1 MAPSVQDHPAT
12 LNEKVKKELLHTAT
26 SVISETEGYCEDK
39 EVGQYFEI
47 NTSEMQSMS
56 QNRL

>member
-1 MAPSVQDHPAT
+1 MAPSVQDHPAI
-12 LNEKVKKELLHTAT
+12 LNEKVKEELLHAAT
-26 SVISETEGYCEDK
+26 TVISEIEGCCEDK